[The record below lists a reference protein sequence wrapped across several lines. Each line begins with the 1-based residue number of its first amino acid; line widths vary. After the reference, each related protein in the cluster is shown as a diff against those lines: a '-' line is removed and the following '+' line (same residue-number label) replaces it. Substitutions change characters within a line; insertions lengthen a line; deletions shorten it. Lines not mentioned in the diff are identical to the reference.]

1 MALIARMTRAS
12 MLGVLGEDYVR
23 TAFAKGLAPRSV
35 LLGHALKAASLP
47 VVTIIGVGFALL
59 IGGAVVTESVFALPG
74 IGRLTV
80 DAIVRRDYPV
90 IQGVILIISGVYV
103 LPQPGHRRPL
113 CRPRPPHPLLTAPRL
128 ARAPRRQRRRGSP
141 RRAGRGFIRRQPT
154 MVAGLAC
161 LALILAAGLA
171 APSLGTVDPSSLRPV
186 TRLREPGATSG
197 SAPTSTAATSTR
209 ARSTAR
215 GSRSWWASRLAG
227 GMAFGILIGLVIG
240 FYRRLDTVVMRV
252 MDGLMAIPA
261 ILLALALMAL
271 MHGSVRNVIIA
282 LVIPEI
288 PRVVR
293 LVRASVLWLREHT
306 MVEAARA
313 LGVGTPRIL
322 LRYILPALVAPLI
335 VQATYIGASAILFE
349 AYLSFLGAGTP
360 PHIPSWG
367 NIMAEGKTY
376 VQLAFWIIL
385 FPGLFLALTVLAV
398 NLVGDGLRD
407 LLHVRG

>member
-1 MALIARMTRAS
+1 VA
-12 MLGVLGEDYVR
+12 V
-23 TAFAKGLAPRSV
+23 TAADLERRLDPA
-35 LLGHALKAASLP
+35 
-47 VVTIIGVGFALL
+47 
-59 IGGAVVTESVFALPG
+59 ALPLG
-74 IGRLTV
+74 IAG
-80 DAIVRRDYPV
+80 
-90 IQGVILIISGVYV
+90 
-103 LPQPGHRRPL
+103 
-113 CRPRPPHPLLTAPRL
+113 RL
-128 ARAPRRQRRRGSP
+128 ARFA
-141 RRAGRGFIRRQPT
+141 RRQPT
-154 MVAGLAC
+154 FVAGAVA
-161 LALILAAGLA
+161 LALMIVAAVA
-171 APSLGTVDPSSLRPV
+171 APLWWTGDPLQMKPVQRLKPPSAERWFGSDHFGRDVYTRTIYGARISLSVGAAVSVLSLVLGTAL
-186 TRLREPGATSG
+186 
-197 SAPTSTAATSTR
+197 
-209 ARSTAR
+209 
-215 GSRSWWASRLAG
+215 
-227 GMAFGILIGLVIG
+227 GLVIG
-240 FYRRLDTVVMRV
+240 FYRRLDAVVMRV

-271 MHGSVRNVIIA
+271 MRGSVRNVIIA

-288 PRVVR
+288 PRVIR
-293 LVRASVLWLREHT
+293 LVRASVLSLREHT

-322 LRYILPALVAPLI
+322 LLYILPALVAPLI

-385 FPGLFLALTVLAV
+385 FPGMFLALTVLAI